1 MIPQNQ
7 TDFLTNRIVDKLT
20 EFNNKLCEFIVN
32 DYDIE
37 ITSALKIVYQSKIY
51 QLLQDKDGDL
61 YSQSPSYIYE
71 LLKPEID
78 KEV

>member
-20 EFNNKLCEFIVN
+20 EFIVN
-32 DYDIE
+32 DYNIE
-37 ITSALKIVYQSKIY
+37 IVSALKIVYQSKIY

-78 KEV
+78 KKV

>member
-20 EFNNKLCEFIVN
+20 EFIVN

>member
-20 EFNNKLCEFIVN
+20 EFIVN

-78 KEV
+78 KKI

>member
-20 EFNNKLCEFIVN
+20 EFIVN

-78 KEV
+78 KKV